1 MKLEGGKLL
10 KDLKIKLEWYT
21 SNLLVWV
28 ILAISLGLMIVNL
41 VTIYNIYSVIETM
54 WLEIQ
59 QVKET
64 NISLYQFIEEHR
76 NDFD

>member
-1 MKLEGGKLL
+1 MR
-10 KDLKIKLEWYT
+10 DFKIKLEWST
-21 SNLLVWV
+21 SDFLTWTVLS
-28 ILAISLGLMIVNL
+28 IGIGLCIVNL

-64 NISLYQFIEEHR
+64 NISLFQFIEAHK

>member
-1 MKLEGGKLL
+1 M
-10 KDLKIKLEWYT
+10 KDLKIKLEWST
-21 SNLLVWV
+21 SDLLVWV
-28 ILAISLGLMIVNL
+28 ILAMGVGLCIVNL

-64 NISLYQFIEEHR
+64 NISLYQFIEAHS